1 VPLFNSVKLFAED
14 VAKSLEPGE
23 RVLAM
28 GTYHE
33 PLNGDESR
41 FELADGEL
49 RGVAKRFREQTGR
62 RLSTDD
68 RFFQGVDWRGVHIN
82 PDRLR
87 RAYSGLAGH
96 GSPSSIAG
104 RMWRAGKAPGR
115 SSPDWAVTDRR
126 LLLLEHE
133 VAVHPTYEITFAVP
147 RTVVRSAVR
156 RGKLFFQWGRVEI
169 TFTDDSM
176 IAFNA
181 ALLDIGAARDLVR
194 ALTGP

>member
-1 VPLFNSVKLFAED
+1 
-14 VAKSLEPGE
+14 
-23 RVLAM
+23 M

-96 GSPSSIAG
+96 GSPSSIGGGGGGGG
-104 RMWRAGKAPGR
+104 RRPGGGGAAPG
-115 SSPDWAVTDRR
+115 
-126 LLLLEHE
+126 
-133 VAVHPTYEITFAVP
+133 
-147 RTVVRSAVR
+147 
-156 RGKLFFQWGRVEI
+156 
-169 TFTDDSM
+169 
-176 IAFNA
+176 
-181 ALLDIGAARDLVR
+181 GAR
-194 ALTGP
+194 P